1 MIAGTGVDITRLKDA
16 QREQARQAQQIRHLA
31 ANVPGVIYQLRL
43 DPESGRFSM
52 PFASAKIFEVLGVH
66 HQDVRDDA
74 RRLFEH
80 IAAEDQDRINRAVQL
95 SAEQMTSFQ
104 EQFRIVPEHG
114 DLEHSEWIEV
124 ESSPERQ
131 PDGSIIWHGFAR
143 LVTARRR
150 MEDELNELAYTD
162 PLTGLPNRSQ
172 MQILLDEK
180 IAEASILGQE
190 LALLY
195 MDIDN
200 FKEINDIWG
209 HGEGDRMLS
218 EVAGRLTDIL
228 DGQGVMGRLGGDEF
242 LVLLEGAEV
251 KDDACRLAAAL
262 SAGLDAPLSMKHQ
275 EVRVTATI
283 GISLFPADGE
293 TAEDLFRHSDAALHH
308 AKVERPGDWALYTPE
323 LTAAVM
329 ARRYLETEL
338 RAAVDRREIQV
349 ALQPIVDLTTG
360 DVVAHE
366 ALARWHHREDGW
378 IDPEQFIMLAES
390 RGMVAQLGEQ
400 VYARAMD
407 AVARQGLSGTIAI
420 NVAPV
425 QLRDPQFARRLCRL
439 AKEAGIDPDRIE
451 VEITERAFLQHPHK
465 HREQLQALRDQGI
478 RVVIDDFGTGYS
490 SLAYLGNLPVQGL
503 KIDRMFVGG
512 ITSKPKN
519 VAIVKA
525 MITLARELGIS
536 VIAEGIQT
544 LEELETMRSLGCP
557 SGQGWYFGRGEVV

>member
-1 MIAGTGVDITRLKDA
+1 
-16 QREQARQAQQIRHLA
+16 
-31 ANVPGVIYQLRL
+31 
-43 DPESGRFSM
+43 
-52 PFASAKIFEVLGVH
+52 
-66 HQDVRDDA
+66 
-74 RRLFEH
+74 
-80 IAAEDQDRINRAVQL
+80 
-95 SAEQMTSFQ
+95 
-104 EQFRIVPEHG
+104 
-114 DLEHSEWIEV
+114 
-124 ESSPERQ
+124 
-131 PDGSIIWHGFAR
+131 
-143 LVTARRR
+143 
-150 MEDELNELAYTD
+150 
-162 PLTGLPNRSQ
+162 
-172 MQILLDEK
+172 
-180 IAEASILGQE
+180 
-190 LALLY
+190 
-195 MDIDN
+195 
-200 FKEINDIWG
+200 
-209 HGEGDRMLS
+209 
-218 EVAGRLTDIL
+218 
-228 DGQGVMGRLGGDEF
+228 
-242 LVLLEGAEV
+242 
-251 KDDACRLAAAL
+251 
-262 SAGLDAPLSMKHQ
+262 MKHQ